1 MALPMY
7 IYTIQENSNLL
18 CTSYCESQVVKW
30 TPTNKKQKSE
40 QPSPQNATTSTQI
53 WNSQLW
59 CWHKYIELED
69 KYIPGCFYFLFYSFI
84 FFPLF
89 FFFPQDVINWKK
101 EKKRRKVSL
110 VVQSNNEMYSGLERT
125 NNKRKHY
132 VVME

>member
-89 FFFPQDVINWKK
+89 FFPQDVINWKK

-110 VVQSNNEMYSGLERT
+110 VVQLNNEMYSGLERT